1 MSNNCNR
8 LLERVSA
15 PASEPVSL
23 AEAKLYLRVDGTA
36 EDALISD
43 LIVAARMSAENF
55 LRRSLIT
62 QSWKLAYNDY
72 VDYEVDLMMPPVV
85 SIASV
90 MIRDRDGSSQTF
102 AAGNYYLNAAKNKL
116 IFDTTP
122 VGDLL
127 EITYNTG
134 YGSASQIPQPIK
146 YGILAHIAALYDE
159 RGLPGQAM
167 PAQVSA
173 LYAPF
178 REVAI

>member
-8 LLERVSA
+8 LLERVTA

-23 AEAKLYLRVDGTA
+23 AEAKLYLRVDGT
-36 EDALISD
+36 DDDTLISD
-43 LIVAARMSAENF
+43 LIVAARMNAEDF
-55 LRRSLIT
+55 LRKSLIT
-62 QSWKLAYNDY
+62 QTWKLAYNDY
-72 VDYEVDLMMPPVV
+72 VDYEVALPMHPVV
-85 SIASV
+85 SITSV
-90 MIRDRDGSSQTF
+90 VIRERDGDSQTF

-122 VGDLL
+122 TGFLI

-134 YGSASQIPQPIK
+134 YGSASQVPQPIK

-159 RGLPGQAM
+159 RGLLGQAV

-178 REVAI
+178 REVNI

>member
-1 MSNNCNR
+1 
-8 LLERVSA
+8 VTA

-23 AEAKLYLRVDGTA
+23 AEAKLYLRVDGVS
-36 EDALISD
+36 EDTLISD

-55 LRRSLIT
+55 LRRSLVT

-72 VDYEVDLMMPPVV
+72 VDYEVALPMPPVV
-85 SIASV
+85 SVASV
-90 MIRDRDGSSQTF
+90 VIKERDGDSQTF
-102 AAGNYYLNAAKNKL
+102 DAGNYYLNAAKNKL

-122 VGDLL
+122 TGFLI

-134 YGSASQIPQPIK
+134 YGSSSQIPQPIK

-159 RGLPGQAM
+159 RGLLGQAM

-178 REVAI
+178 REVNI